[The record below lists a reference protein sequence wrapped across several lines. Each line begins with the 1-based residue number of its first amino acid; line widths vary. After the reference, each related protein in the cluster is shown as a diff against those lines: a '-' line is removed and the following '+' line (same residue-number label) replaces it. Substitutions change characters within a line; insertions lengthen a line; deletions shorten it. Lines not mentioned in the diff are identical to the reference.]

1 MTNTQVIKPR
11 ILGMSGVILRFV
23 PKTFTASQ
31 FITAFE
37 KLDHSGYE
45 MALWNANS
53 YQDFNKWVGKH
64 ILPELEDNNLIRRT
78 GREADVITENGY
90 TSPNTEWEVL

>member
-1 MTNTQVIKPR
+1 M
-11 ILGMSGVILRFV
+11 RFV
-23 PKTFTASQ
+23 PRSFTASQ

-53 YQDFNKWVGKH
+53 YHDFNKWVGKY
-64 ILPELEDNNLIRRT
+64 ILPELENNNLIRRT
-78 GREADVITENGY
+78 GREVDVITENGY
-90 TSPNTEWEVL
+90 TSSNTEWEVL